1 MEAIIVLNNVP
12 EAIFAR
18 LASLLM
24 RDVTSSE
31 SDGSTTFEARR
42 LLSLVHQRYPSA
54 ISSAADDFCQQDET
68 IKIQIEQL
76 ILSFSTVCSLLYSYK
91 MKVNDEFSD

>member
-1 MEAIIVLNNVP
+1 METIIVLNNVP
-12 EAIFAR
+12 EAIFAK

-24 RDVTSSE
+24 KDVTSSE
-31 SDGSTTFEARR
+31 SAEPTTFGARR

-54 ISSAADDFCQQDET
+54 ISSAAADLCRQDET

-76 ILSFSTVCSLLYSYK
+76 ILSFSTVCSFL
-91 MKVNDEFSD
+91 

>member
-12 EAIFAR
+12 EAVFSQ

-24 RDVTSSE
+24 KDVTSSE
-31 SDGSTTFEARR
+31 NDGPTTFGARR
-42 LLSLVHQRYPSA
+42 LLSLVYQRYPSA
-54 ISSAADDFCQQDET
+54 ISSAADDFCQKDET

-76 ILSFSTVCSLLYSYK
+76 ILSFSTVCSLL
-91 MKVNDEFSD
+91 